1 MSGEEEKDENP
12 ALLIAKS
19 ELGTDENRGK
29 TETAGRWGCRFAT
42 AKSSSF

>member
-19 ELGTDENRGK
+19 ELETDENRG
-29 TETAGRWGCRFAT
+29 
-42 AKSSSF
+42 